1 MLRLFLLGALMPL
14 LAHAQHLDSL
24 HLMVDAE
31 ASDNTPYTFRTF
43 QDATS
48 HFVDGT
54 TVYIRPGVY
63 WIDDPDDPEVKVP
76 TPHSRWNGKKS
87 ARCSIGISTGTDTR
101 SHR

>member
-54 TVYIRPGVY
+54 TVYIRPGGLTTLT
-63 WIDDPDDPEVKVP
+63 
-76 TPHSRWNGKKS
+76 TPK
-87 ARCSIGISTGTDTR
+87 
-101 SHR
+101 